1 MKLALAA
8 IAALTLSIGVGQA
21 QEGDAAAGE
30 AVFKKCA
37 ACHAV
42 GEGAKNRVGPL
53 LNGVFG
59 RTAGTAEGYKYSQ
72 AMIDAGAGGLVWD
85 HETIGAYLADPKG
98 YVPGNKMTFAGLK
111 EPADVANVL
120 AYLQT
125 FSPDYAPA
133 P

>member
-8 IAALTLSIGVGQA
+8 IAALTLSIGIAQA

-42 GEGAKNRVGPL
+42 GEGAKNRVGPV

-59 RTAGTAEGYKYSQ
+59 RVAGTADGYKYSQ
-72 AMIDAGAGGLVWD
+72 AMIDAGAGGLTWD
-85 HETIGAYLADPKG
+85 HDTLKQYLADPKSF
-98 YVPGNKMTFAGLK
+98 VPGNKMTFAGVK
-111 EPADVANVL
+111 NPAEEENLL
-120 AYLQT
+120 AYLLT
-125 FSPDYAPA
+125 FSPEYSPA
-133 P
+133 Q